1 MSTKLLFVESVEILR
16 DTLPHYHT
24 LLEAILVL
32 WIVWFIS
39 KRRSGGQDSV
49 PSKELVERKLAEW
62 RPESLVPE
70 SPANHPSLSPKHITS
85 RIGKRMTVNGRDCLN
100 LGTHNY
106 LGLSDNTELIDSAE
120 AAIKK
125 YGVGS
130 CGPRGFYGTVDVH
143 LELEERIAS
152 FMGTENAITYSY
164 GFATISTVI
173 PAYCK
178 RTDLIFVDER
188 VNFAVQ
194 KGLDAS
200 RGNIQYFKHN
210 DVQDLHNLL
219 MKQEEADKRRP
230 KKAAKIRRF
239 LIVEGIYMNTGNIC
253 PLPELLN
260 LCRQYKLRIFID
272 ESISFGTIGLHGRG
286 VTEYFNIP
294 RSEVDMIIGSL
305 EYSMGTIGGFCV
317 GTTFI
322 IDHQRLSGL
331 GYCFSA
337 SQPPL
342 LASAAITSLDMIENN
357 LQVFQS
363 LKNNTLLIHNGLKE
377 IPMLVCSSFAE
388 SPLKHVYLK
397 EQKDR
402 ATEEKLLSAI
412 SNKCIENNLAI
423 ILPAYLETERI
434 LPRPSLRLCISA
446 SLDNND
452 IKFVLNTL
460 KTCTEE
466 ILSFMSEINE
476 S

>member
-1 MSTKLLFVESVEILR
+1 MNTNLLFVESVEVLR
-16 DTLPHYHT
+16 NSLSHYHT
-24 LLEAILVL
+24 LLEAILVV

-39 KRRSGGQDSV
+39 KKRSNQNSV
-49 PSKELVERKLAEW
+49 PSKELVENKLAEW

-70 SPANHPSLSPKHITS
+70 SPKNHPSLSLKYVTS
-85 RIGKRMTVNGRDCLN
+85 KVGKRVIVNGKNCLN

-106 LGLSDNTELIDSAE
+106 LGLSDKAELIESA
-120 AAIKK
+120 AVAIKK

-143 LELEERIAS
+143 LELEERLAK
-152 FMGTENAITYSY
+152 FMGVEEAIIYSY
-164 GFATISTVI
+164 GFATVSTAI

-178 RTDLIFVDER
+178 RKDLIFVDER
-188 VNFAVQ
+188 VNFAIQ

-210 DVQDLHNLL
+210 DAQDLRNLL
-219 MKQEEADKRRP
+219 MKQEEIDKRHL
-230 KKAAKIRRF
+230 KKDAKVRRF
-239 LIVEGIYMNTGNIC
+239 LIIEGIYMNTGNIC
-253 PLPELLN
+253 PLPELLA
-260 LCRQYKLRIFID
+260 LCKEYKLRIFID

-294 RSEVDMIIGSL
+294 ISEIDMIMGSL
-305 EYSMGTIGGFCV
+305 EWAIGTIGGFCV
-317 GTTFI
+317 GASFI

-342 LASAAITSLDMIENN
+342 LASAAITSLNMIENN
-357 LQVFQS
+357 LEILQS
-363 LKNNTLLIHNGLKE
+363 LRNNALAIHNGLKE
-377 IPMLVCSSFAE
+377 ILMLECSSFAE

-397 EQKDR
+397 EQKDH
-402 ATEEKLLSAI
+402 AIEEKLLSAI

-423 ILPAYLETERI
+423 IVPVYLETEII

-446 SLDNND
+446 SLDNSD
-452 IKFVLNTL
+452 IKFALNTL
-460 KTCTEE
+460 KKCTEE
-466 ILSFMSEINE
+466 VLLSFCE
-476 S
+476 